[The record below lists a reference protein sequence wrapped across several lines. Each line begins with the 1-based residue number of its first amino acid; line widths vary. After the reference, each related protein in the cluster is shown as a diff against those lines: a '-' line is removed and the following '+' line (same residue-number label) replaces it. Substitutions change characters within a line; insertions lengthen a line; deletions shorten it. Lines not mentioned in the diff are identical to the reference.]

1 MDKARAQIIHKLVED
16 MRTSERKERTA
27 LVRRAALA
35 LGLNPKS
42 VYRLLREAGW
52 ESGRKTRRDAGQ
64 SAVDEDLALAVGGL
78 VKQATRA
85 NGKRTLTIEG
95 TRRLLEAQG
104 YGVADAETGE
114 ITMPSS
120 KTLST
125 VMRRLG
131 CHPDQVARGKATG
144 RLRSLHP
151 NHAWQVDSS
160 VCVLFYLPGGKK
172 MRLMD
177 ETLYNAKKPGR
188 LVEIGRQRVIRYV
201 VTDHCTHS
209 LYVRY
214 DQAAGEDAAGVLTTL
229 IEAMSDRG
237 PRDPMHGVPSILYM
251 DKSGGNQSSLIR
263 NFCATLG
270 ITLHYHAAGNAPATG
285 SVEVAQNIV
294 EREFESRLRF
304 ADVRDLEQLQ
314 EMADRWRRHYNAHAV
329 HRRLACTRNAAWLR
343 ITPEQLRVTDRET
356 LTAVAQWGEQTRRVR
371 HDYTISVNTRSHG
384 THTYD
389 LRTLAL
395 HGIHV
400 RDEVTV
406 VLNPF
411 NAPEIVVSKTMPDG
425 TELRFNVAPMQR
437 DENGFDMDAPVIGQ
451 EWGTAVETPV
461 DRATAKMDELA
472 RTDGE
477 QARPWSHI
485 DPMADVREAPLH
497 LRREGT
503 PLQME
508 AREAPAV
515 PLTRAQ
521 AAQRLRSL
529 DAAPWEEDAP
539 ACMAWLRETYGDTV
553 PEEAL
558 PVIRE
563 TLRKRMALRE
573 VKPAEAPARRLAF
586 SPANAKEARTCSA

>member
-16 MRTSERKERTA
+16 MRTGERKERTA

-35 LGLNPKS
+35 LGLDPKS

-52 ESGRKTRRDAGQ
+52 ESGRKMRRDAGQ

-270 ITLHYHAAGNAPATG
+270 IELHYHAAGNAPATG

-294 EREFESRLRF
+294 EREFEGRLRF

-343 ITPEQLRVTDRET
+343 ITPEQLRVADREA

-371 HDYTISVNTRSHG
+371 PDYTISVNTRSHG

-400 RDEVTV
+400 KDEVSV
-406 VLNPF
+406 ALNPF

-461 DRATAKMDELA
+461 DRAAARMDELA
-472 RTDGE
+472 RTGGE
-477 QARPWSHI
+477 KARPWSHI

-508 AREAPAV
+508 TREAPAV

-529 DAAPWEEDAP
+529 DAAPWEADAP
-539 ACMAWLRETYGDTV
+539 ASMAWLRETYGDTV

-558 PVIRE
+558 PAIRE

-586 SPANAKEARTCSA
+586 NPANAKEARTCSA

>member
-16 MRTSERKERTA
+16 MRTGERKERTA

-35 LGLNPKS
+35 LGLDPKS

-95 TRRLLEAQG
+95 TRRLLAAQG

-144 RLRSLHP
+144 RLRSLYP

-270 ITLHYHAAGNAPATG
+270 IELHYHAAGNASATG

-343 ITPEQLRVTDRET
+343 ITPEQLRVTERET

-371 HDYTISVNTRSHG
+371 PDYTISVNTRSHG

-425 TELRFNVAPMQR
+425 TELRFNVPPMQR

-477 QARPWSHI
+477 NARPWSHI

-529 DAAPWEEDAP
+529 DAAPWEADATG
-539 ACMAWLRETYGDTV
+539 CMAWLREAYGDTV

-558 PVIRE
+558 PAIRE
-563 TLRKRMALRE
+563 ALRKRMALRE
-573 VKPAEAPARRLAF
+573 VKPAEAPARRLTFAT
-586 SPANAKEARTCSA
+586 AGTKEARTCSA

>member
-16 MRTSERKERTA
+16 MRTGERKERTA

-35 LGLNPKS
+35 LGLDPKS

-270 ITLHYHAAGNAPATG
+270 IELHYHAAGNAPATG

-294 EREFESRLRF
+294 EREFEGRLRF

-343 ITPEQLRVTDRET
+343 ITPEQLRVADREA

-371 HDYTISVNTRSHG
+371 PDYTISVNTRSHG
-384 THTYD
+384 THTYGSAD
-389 LRTLAL
+389 PGPARYPRQGRSLGGAESVQRAGDRGQQDHAGRDGAAVQRGPHAAGRERVRHGRARHRPGMGHRRGDAGGQGRGQDGRAGPDGRRKGAALEPYRPHGRRAGSSAAPAPRGHPPANGGPRGPGRAAHPCPGGPTPAVTGRRALGSGRPGL
-395 HGIHV
+395 HG
-400 RDEVTV
+400 
-406 VLNPF
+406 
-411 NAPEIVVSKTMPDG
+411 
-425 TELRFNVAPMQR
+425 
-437 DENGFDMDAPVIGQ
+437 
-451 EWGTAVETPV
+451 
-461 DRATAKMDELA
+461 LA
-472 RTDGE
+472 
-477 QARPWSHI
+477 A
-485 DPMADVREAPLH
+485 
-497 LRREGT
+497 
-503 PLQME
+503 
-508 AREAPAV
+508 
-515 PLTRAQ
+515 
-521 AAQRLRSL
+521 
-529 DAAPWEEDAP
+529 
-539 ACMAWLRETYGDTV
+539 
-553 PEEAL
+553 
-558 PVIRE
+558 
-563 TLRKRMALRE
+563 
-573 VKPAEAPARRLAF
+573 
-586 SPANAKEARTCSA
+586 

>member
-35 LGLNPKS
+35 LGLDPKS

-263 NFCATLG
+263 DFCATLG
-270 ITLHYHAAGNAPATG
+270 IELHYHAAGNAPATG

-294 EREFESRLRF
+294 EREFEGRLRF

-343 ITPEQLRVTDRET
+343 ITPEQLRVADREA

-371 HDYTISVNTRSHG
+371 PDYTISVNTRSHG

-400 RDEVTV
+400 KDEVSVT
-406 VLNPF
+406 LNPF

-451 EWGTAVETPV
+451 EWGAAVETPV
-461 DRATAKMDELA
+461 DRATARMDELA

-477 QARPWSHI
+477 KARPWSHI

-529 DAAPWEEDAP
+529 DAAPWEADAP

-558 PVIRE
+558 PAIRE

-573 VKPAEAPARRLAF
+573 VKPAETPARRLAF
-586 SPANAKEARTCSA
+586 TPANAKEARTCSA